1 MQRAHRGQTFGDGL
15 ALAALLR
22 ADVAARAGCVDKADD
37 RTVEFFGLP
46 HQAQRLA
53 IALGLRRAEAA
64 LDALFGGM
72 ALFDRN
78 HRHRRRAEV
87 GQAADDGWVVRV
99 AAVAV
104 QLKKAVEYI
113 L

>member
-15 ALAALLR
+15 ALPTLLR

-37 RTVEFFGLP
+37 RAVEFFGLP

>member
-37 RTVEFFGLP
+37 RAVEFFGLP

-78 HRHRRRAEV
+78 HRHRRSAEV